1 MQAEEHGAPR
11 HVTANGPAHGRDMTM
26 GPDWG
31 AMAGAS
37 RKLYLFDDS
46 YLYAC
51 SLVFLNVTTRYFEP
65 GALPRLARHH
75 YGHLE

>member
-31 AMAGAS
+31 AMQERAAS
-37 RKLYLFDDS
+37 STSLTIPTF
-46 YLYAC
+46 YAC
-51 SLVFLNVTTRYFEP
+51 SLVILNVTTRYSNQEHCHDQP
-65 GALPRLARHH
+65 VITTVTS
-75 YGHLE
+75 E